1 MRKILLTIA
10 SALVCAR
17 GLCEA
22 RFPKPDFTSGYQYP
36 EITHGVPM
44 EQLWNVVD
52 VVLLVAMMSG
62 VVWAAYRR
70 RSRAVIY
77 STSIISVLYFGF
89 FRSGCVCSIG
99 SIQNVTLAL
108 TDPSYHLPWYVILIF
123 LLPIVFTLLFGRVF
137 CAGVCPLGALQE
149 LINVRNLRIS
159 KAVAA
164 TLGIIPWVYL
174 AFTILYAAT
183 RSQFLIC
190 RFDPFVGIFRLG
202 GDLGIIVFGIALLVM
217 SVFVGRPFCQ
227 YLCPYGAVLSI
238 FASLSY
244 KKLRITDKTCINC
257 GLCIRSCPVDA
268 ICTPQKSKMKEAR
281 MTGVKRI
288 IVFAIL
294 LPLFTIAGAFLVGKN
309 SDALSKAHKSV
320 YLYEQISEIR
330 GERLGVRVKG
340 KVESGKRGQ
349 KTLTSNPSTLTSPP
363 TQGDSG
369 GLLNSTPSTLN
380 STPSTLNSLEVE
392 TFNAQG
398 RSIEE
403 LKAEVDII
411 RHQYSIYSYLAG
423 ALIGF
428 VIGFKLLKLSLKRSR
443 NTYEIDSARCT
454 MCGKCFEYCPQK
466 SLTKPSQREGC

>member
-108 TDPSYHLPWYVILIF
+108 TDPSYPLPWYVILIF

-164 TLGIIPWVYL
+164 TLGIIPWIYL

-244 KKLRITDKTCINC
+244 KKLGITDKTCINC

-268 ICTPQKSKMKEAR
+268 ICTPQKSMMKEAR

-320 YLYEQISEIR
+320 YLYEMVVGSKDES
-330 GERLGVRVKG
+330 VKG
-340 KVESGKRGQ
+340 NCEA
-349 KTLTSNPSTLTSPP
+349 
-363 TQGDSG
+363 D
-369 GLLNSTPSTLN
+369 
-380 STPSTLNSLEVE
+380 
-392 TFNAQG
+392 
-398 RSIEE
+398 E
-403 LKAEVDII
+403 L
-411 RHQYSIYSYLAG
+411 
-423 ALIGF
+423 
-428 VIGFKLLKLSLKRSR
+428 
-443 NTYEIDSARCT
+443 
-454 MCGKCFEYCPQK
+454 
-466 SLTKPSQREGC
+466 

>member
-238 FASLSY
+238 FASLSW
-244 KKLRITDKTCINC
+244 KKLGITEKTCINC

-268 ICTPQKSKMKEAR
+268 IRTPQTSRMKEAR

-294 LPLFTIAGAFLVGKN
+294 LPLFSIAGAFLVGKN

-320 YLYEQISEIR
+320 YLYEQISEVR
-330 GERLGVRVKG
+330 GERLEG
-340 KVESGKRGQ
+340 SGQ
-349 KTLTSNPSTLTSPP
+349 
-363 TQGDSG
+363 D
-369 GLLNSTPSTLN
+369 TLN

-411 RHQYSIYSYLAG
+411 KHQYSIYSYLAG

-454 MCGKCFEYCPQK
+454 MCGKCFEYCPQREK
-466 SLTKPSQREGC
+466 ERNLRSLMSFANKVESVKRNCVADEL

>member
-1 MRKILLTIA
+1 MRKILLSIA
-10 SALVCAR
+10 STLVCAR
-17 GLCEA
+17 GFGEA

-36 EITHGVPM
+36 EIIHGVPM

-52 VVLLVAMMSG
+52 IVLLVAMMIG
-62 VVWAAYRR
+62 VAWAAYSR
-70 RSRAVIY
+70 RSRAMIY

-159 KAVAA
+159 KAVSA
-164 TLGIIPWVYL
+164 TLGIIPWIYL

-190 RFDPFVGIFRLG
+190 RFDPFIGIFRLG
-202 GDLGIIVFGIALLVM
+202 GDLGIIIFGIALLVM

-238 FASLSY
+238 FASLSW
-244 KKLRITDKTCINC
+244 KKLGITDKTCINC

-268 ICTPQKSKMKEAR
+268 IRTPQTSKMKETR
-281 MTGVKRI
+281 TTGVKRI
-288 IVFAIL
+288 ILFAIL
-294 LPLFTIAGAFLVGKN
+294 LPLFTIAGALLVGKN

-320 YLYEQISEIR
+320 YLYEMVVGSKDESVTGKEY
-330 GERLGVRVKG
+330 GE
-340 KVESGKRGQ
+340 
-349 KTLTSNPSTLTSPP
+349 P
-363 TQGDSG
+363 
-369 GLLNSTPSTLN
+369 
-380 STPSTLNSLEVE
+380 LEVE

-398 RSIEE
+398 RSIDE

-411 RHQYSIYSYLAG
+411 KHQYSIYSYLAG

-454 MCGKCFEYCPQK
+454 MCGKCFEYCPQRGK
-466 SLTKPSQREGC
+466 SVKSKL